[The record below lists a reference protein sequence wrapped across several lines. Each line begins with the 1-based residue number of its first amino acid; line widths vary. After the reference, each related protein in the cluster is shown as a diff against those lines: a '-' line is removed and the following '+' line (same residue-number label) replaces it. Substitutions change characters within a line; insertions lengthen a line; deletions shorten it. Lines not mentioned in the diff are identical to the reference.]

1 MDDPFFIF
9 AKFQQISLAIRE
21 NNAFLDEGDVLFA
34 GRQKGILSAYQ
45 TEIDW
50 ELEGNVIG
58 NRAVMSASNVGGWS
72 KVYSICYPR
81 KIGGDLS
88 FLFAKEG
95 VVTTAIAQWTEYGK
109 VLRGKKIGFL
119 PVGCRDNQKVV
130 NVMVKAISDIASIL
144 SPIGDLPYPD
154 PYYTPTDFYLYT
166 LTDSERFIAAFK
178 KSDQWRQNL
187 SYR

>member
-1 MDDPFFIF
+1 MDDSLFVF
-9 AKFQQISLAIRE
+9 AKFPKMSLAIRE
-21 NNAFLDEGDVLFA
+21 YNAFLDDGDVLFA
-34 GRQKGILSAYQ
+34 GRQKGIQSPHPIE
-45 TEIDW
+45 TIW
-50 ELEGNVIG
+50 EFEGSIIG

-88 FLFAKEG
+88 SLFAKEG

-109 VLRGKKIGFL
+109 ALRGKKIGFL

-130 NVMVKAISDIASIL
+130 NVMVKAITDIASIL

-154 PYYTPTDFYLYT
+154 AYYTPTDFYLYT

-178 KSDQWRQNL
+178 ESDRWRQNV
-187 SYR
+187 SDR